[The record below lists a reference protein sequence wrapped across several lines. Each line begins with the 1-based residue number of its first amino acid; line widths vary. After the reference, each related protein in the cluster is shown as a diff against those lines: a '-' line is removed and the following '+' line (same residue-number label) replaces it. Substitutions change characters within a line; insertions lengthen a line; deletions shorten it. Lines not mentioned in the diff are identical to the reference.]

1 VRTYKAHASDET
13 LASVYSRQSSLDKEG
28 YKMRTV
34 KASAFD
40 KDYQFQQAKKQA
52 RKSEIGR
59 RSGRRGT
66 GAWGVWREAE

>member
-1 VRTYKAHASDET
+1 
-13 LASVYSRQSSLDKEG
+13 
-28 YKMRTV
+28 MRDI
-34 KASAFD
+34 KASMFA
-40 KDYQFQQAKKQA
+40 KAYQFEKAKRQA